1 MSVKYNLHSSDKDI
15 PRYIKMHVDDG
26 LNKLNL
32 LFKENKN
39 MELIELVESN
49 F

>member
-1 MSVKYNLHSSDKDI
+1 
-15 PRYIKMHVDDG
+15 MHVDDG